1 MAVKPR
7 APGRAR
13 TFLDAYTKG
22 FTREEFQRLFTRD
35 AREAYRFFARTVDEE
50 ALARLPWHKRFIVR
64 ARLLF
69 WAFTLKLS
77 PARRVLFG
85 VGLLFA
91 AFGFLQ
97 LFRGF
102 AVVGF
107 PIFLGPVTVRVGM
120 PMPQWGEG
128 AFSLLVGFLLVNL
141 LVLLEVADRLTL
153 KNDLEIARDIQ
164 HAMLPQAMYSDAH
177 IEAYGLTRP
186 ANTVGG
192 DFYDVLPLQDGRII
206 LTLGDV
212 AGKGSPAALLMALL
226 LAMFRTLV
234 DEGLEA
240 SELAAR
246 LNVQVARHAP
256 ASRFIT
262 LFFAACDPTTG
273 RLVYVNAGHMPA
285 LLRRRSG
292 AFEKLTG
299 RRHRARHVRLLHL
312 RGARDG
318 ARARR
323 RPGPLQRRRD
333 RGGEPQRAAVRG
345 VGPRARRGYSRGRV
359 TKRDRAGN
367 STGGGGPRPGN
378 PPGRRCDAAGGE
390 EAAGS
395 GADGA
400 ASAAGRRRRGGQV
413 LNRNGRRGVKLIKTG

>member
-1 MAVKPR
+1 MAVKSR

-13 TFLDAYTKG
+13 TFLDTYTNG
-22 FTREEFQRLFTRD
+22 LTREEFQRLFTRD
-35 AREAYRFFARTVDEE
+35 AREAYRFFARSMDEE
-50 ALARLPWHKRFIVR
+50 ALARLPLHRRLIVR

-77 PARRVLFG
+77 PARRALFG
-85 VGLLFA
+85 IGLVFSV
-91 AFGFLQ
+91 FGFLQ

-102 AVVGF
+102 AVAGF
-107 PIFLGPVTVRVGM
+107 PIFLGPVTVRVGL
-120 PMPQWGEG
+120 PLPQWADGT
-128 AFSLLVGFLLVNL
+128 FSLLVGFLLVNL

-164 HAMLPQAMYSDAH
+164 HAMLPQAMYADAH
-177 IEAYGLTRP
+177 LEAYGLTRP

-192 DFYDVLPLQDGRII
+192 DFYDVLPLKDGRVI

-240 SELAAR
+240 AALAER
-246 LNVQVARHAP
+246 LNVQVSRHAP

-262 LFFAACDPTTG
+262 LFFAACDPATG

-292 AFEKLTG
+292 VVEKLTG
-299 RRHRARHVRLLHL
+299 GGIALGMFDSSRYEAHETVLEPGDVLVLYSDGVTEAEDHNGQPFEESGLEHVVDIHAGESPNEIARAILRVVDVHAQETHLADDVTLLVAKRRQAPGLTVPPPLPAGDQV
-312 RGARDG
+312 GAR
-318 ARARR
+318 
-323 RPGPLQRRRD
+323 
-333 RGGEPQRAAVRG
+333 
-345 VGPRARRGYSRGRV
+345 S
-359 TKRDRAGN
+359 
-367 STGGGGPRPGN
+367 
-378 PPGRRCDAAGGE
+378 
-390 EAAGS
+390 
-395 GADGA
+395 
-400 ASAAGRRRRGGQV
+400 
-413 LNRNGRRGVKLIKTG
+413 

>member
-1 MAVKPR
+1 MAAKTR

-13 TFLDAYTKG
+13 TFLDTYTRG

-35 AREAYRFFARTVDEE
+35 AREAYRFFARSVDEE
-50 ALARLPWHKRFIVR
+50 ALARLPWHRRLSAR
-64 ARLLF
+64 ARLFF

-85 VGLLFA
+85 IGLLFA
-91 AFGFLQ
+91 GFGFLQ

-102 AVVGF
+102 AVGGF
-107 PIFLGPVTVRVGM
+107 PVFLGPVTVHLGL
-120 PMPQWGEG
+120 PMPTWADGT
-128 AFSLLVGFLLVNL
+128 FSLFIGFLLVNL

-164 HAMLPQAMYSDAH
+164 HAMLPQAVYSDEF

-192 DFYDVLPLQDGRII
+192 DFYDVLPLKDGRVI

-240 SELAAR
+240 AELAER
-246 LNVQVARHAP
+246 LNVQVARHSP

-262 LFFAACDPTTG
+262 LFFAACDPVTG

-292 AFEKLTG
+292 AVEKLTG
-299 RRHRARHVRLLHL
+299 GGIALGMFEGSRFEAHETVLEPDDVLVLYSDGVTAAEDHKGQPFEEVGLEHVVDVHAADSPADIARTILRVVEVHAQETHLADDVTLLVVKRRARV
-312 RGARDG
+312 
-318 ARARR
+318 
-323 RPGPLQRRRD
+323 
-333 RGGEPQRAAVRG
+333 EE
-345 VGPRARRGYSRGRV
+345 
-359 TKRDRAGN
+359 
-367 STGGGGPRPGN
+367 GGPVL
-378 PPGRRCDAAGGE
+378 PPPLPVSNYG
-390 EAAGS
+390 
-395 GADGA
+395 
-400 ASAAGRRRRGGQV
+400 
-413 LNRNGRRGVKLIKTG
+413 